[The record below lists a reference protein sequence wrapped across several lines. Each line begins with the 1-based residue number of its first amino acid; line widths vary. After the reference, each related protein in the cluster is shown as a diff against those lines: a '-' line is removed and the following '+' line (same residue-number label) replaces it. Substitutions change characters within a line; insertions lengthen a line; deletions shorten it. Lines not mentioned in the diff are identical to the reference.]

1 MIAAGA
7 KAHRLSPF
15 CVTMLSPG
23 AAWQCTVIPHFF
35 QYRAVVHLADR
46 YEKTVCRR
54 ECSFRSQAVTRED
67 GALLPQISALTFRLR
82 TSTDKGIRYL
92 SGSTDTG
99 KAGNLLWDIRLNPV
113 LSESGRQLFLASGRV
128 VLADCEYL
136 FPAVS
141 SFLLIDENMDRSC
154 AAGCTQDPLRAFCT
168 GEGNTGAAVAGG
180 IRKSLSGFTLQEPS
194 AMQIPDM
201 PDPLIFCISDPSPD
215 MRFRMKLRHGRQA
228 ETRFG
233 SWSAGNDAGDTPLP
247 GFIISVI

>member
-1 MIAAGA
+1 MNAEGA

-23 AAWQCTVIPHFF
+23 AAWQCAVIPHFF

-54 ECSFRSQAVTRED
+54 ECSFRSQAVTRQD
-67 GALLPQISALTFRLR
+67 GALLPQISSLTFRLR
-82 TSTDKGIRYL
+82 TSAEKGIRYL

-113 LSESGRQLFLASGRV
+113 LSESGCQLFLASGRV
-128 VLADCEYL
+128 VFADREYL

-141 SFLLIDENMDRSC
+141 SFLLIDENMDRAC
-154 AAGCTQDPLRAFCT
+154 AAGCAQDPLRAFCA
-168 GEGNTGAAVAGG
+168 GEGNTVAAVAGRT
-180 IRKSLSGFTLQEPS
+180 RKALSGFTLLEPS
-194 AMQIPDM
+194 AMQIPGM
-201 PDPLIFCISDPSPD
+201 PDPLIFRASDPSPD
-215 MRFRMKLRHGRQA
+215 TGFRVKLRHGLQA

-233 SWSAGNDAGDTPLP
+233 SWSACTAAGGVSLP